1 MSHISLNVQTR
12 PTGKRAAKDVRQ
24 AGLIPG
30 IIYSRKQEP
39 IAVTIN
45 PLEMR
50 PVVYTAQAH
59 LLTVTIDNN
68 QTIECI
74 LKDISFH
81 PMTDKIL
88 HFDFFG
94 ITADEPI
101 IAKVPVKIV
110 GNSKGAMLGGIVQ
123 QITKKLVI
131 KCLPK
136 HLPNQV
142 EVDVTELEIG
152 NSLRLREVSWEN
164 LTMISTPDVILV
176 SILAPR
182 VRVAAGK

>member
-12 PTGKRAAKDVRQ
+12 STGKRAAKDVRQ
-24 AGLIPG
+24 AGMIPG
-30 IIYSRKQEP
+30 VIYSKSQEP
-39 IAVTIN
+39 IAVTVN
-45 PLEMR
+45 PLDMR
-50 PVVYTAQAH
+50 PVVYTSKAH
-59 LLTVTIDNN
+59 LLSVTVDNK
-68 QTIECI
+68 QSIECI

-81 PMTDKIL
+81 PMTDQIL
-88 HFDFFG
+88 HFDLFG

-101 IAKVPVKIV
+101 IAKVPVKLV

-136 HLPNQV
+136 HLPTQV
-142 EVDVTELEIG
+142 EVDITNLEIG
-152 NSLRLREVSWEN
+152 SSLRLREVSWEN

-182 VRVAAGK
+182 VRAAK